1 MAVLTDPVRHVVAS
15 GRLGHLVTLNPDG
28 SPHVTIVWMG
38 LEDEELVCG
47 HLAIRQKLRNIQRD
61 PRVTVSLETGQ
72 RNAMG
77 LDEYVVIEGT
87 ARITEGGAPE
97 LLQRL
102 ADVYLGPG
110 TKFPPVDNPSPGYIL
125 RIRPEKVG
133 GVGPWSAS

>member
-38 LEDEELVCG
+38 LEDEVLVCG
-47 HLAIRQKLRNIQRD
+47 HLAIRQKLRNVQRD